1 MREGRTT
8 IYNEITSEEKL
19 CQVNSDNIQ
28 LEEDFLEYLTS
39 IDRSKATIKQ
49 NKPNLLSKKIAS
61 NPIGNNDYNG
71 NFQRLSTKKQVSHTL
86 FQMGIFSKIDPNR
99 QQKIGYPDHQNRI
112 IRNSPQEVTLQHRSD
127 GSLCTTPRTFGS
139 GEPQPPTPRPILR
152 RHKNV
157 KEHCANQ
164 HKKYHDCNK
173 QTRIPTSIPQL
184 HTHKTD

>member
-1 MREGRTT
+1 M
-8 IYNEITSEEKL
+8 I
-19 CQVNSDNIQ
+19 
-28 LEEDFLEYLTS
+28 
-39 IDRSKATIKQ
+39 AT
-49 NKPNLLSKKIAS
+49 

-71 NFQRLSTKKQVSHTL
+71 NFQRLSTKKQISHTM

-99 QQKIGYPDHQNRI
+99 QQKIGDPDHQNRI

-157 KEHCANQ
+157 KERCANQ
-164 HKKYHDCNK
+164 HQKYHDCNK
-173 QTRIPTSIPQL
+173 QARIPTSIPQL
-184 HTHKTD
+184 HTQQNRLTQNSLINKVFVQLGGNLHLIEKQSENSRARTRH